1 MADTE
6 RPSLLAAVSLAAQ
19 RGWDQQA
26 VQLSAS
32 TGDSLTLLRHL
43 ADLLTVREAALAAA
57 RRAGDTA
64 AEGRTLHNL
73 GSAYQELRRSI
84 GCHQDALAIRRE
96 TGDRH
101 GEGRTLT
108 SLGLA
113 YQELRQP
120 DRAAEC
126 WRDAAAALRDAGD
139 REEAALGAAGRGR
152 PVPAAPV
159 EAERLTSWQ
168 RSVAP

>member
-6 RPSLLAAVSLAAQ
+6 RPSLLAAVGLAAQ
-19 RGWDQQA
+19 RGWDQQV

-64 AEGRTLHNL
+64 AEGRALRNL
-73 GSAYQELRRSI
+73 GSAYQELRRFEEAI

-101 GEGRTLT
+101 GEGRTLPASAWPT
-108 SLGLA
+108 RNCGSLTG
-113 YQELRQP
+113 P
-120 DRAAEC
+120 PN
-126 WRDAAAALRDAGD
+126 AGGT
-139 REEAALGAAGRGR
+139 RRRLCAMPVTARKPRLEQLAAG
-152 PVPAAPV
+152 A
-159 EAERLTSWQ
+159 
-168 RSVAP
+168 RSRRRRWRRNG